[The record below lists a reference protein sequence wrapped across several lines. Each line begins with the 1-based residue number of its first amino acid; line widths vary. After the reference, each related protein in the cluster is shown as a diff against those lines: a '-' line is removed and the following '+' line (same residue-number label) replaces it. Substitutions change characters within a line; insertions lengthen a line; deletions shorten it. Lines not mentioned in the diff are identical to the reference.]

1 MHSRLGLFQV
11 PWNLVDFRVGCR
23 LLAPSKRMDLIHCY
37 RYRVR
42 ALDAI
47 LVVANEYGLGNLQVP
62 FQREIWICQYLYVTR
77 VYRVWSLVVV
87 ALGVVL

>member
-1 MHSRLGLFQV
+1 
-11 PWNLVDFRVGCR
+11 
-23 LLAPSKRMDLIHCY
+23 MDLIHRY

-42 ALDAI
+42 ALDAL

-62 FQREIWICQYLYVTR
+62 FQREVWFCQYLYVTR
-77 VYRVWSLVVV
+77 VSRGWSPVVV